1 MAEKERFE
9 YYEYDDRGFKYDTE
23 TGKIYRIQCGETEDV
38 IIEKEVEWHG
48 YGSKVVWQGW
58 KCSKQDAEDMARSVK
73 SYMERQKKID
83 ALMTQD
89 WIDVWGDEKTAR
101 DEIGWHPKCPD

>member
-1 MAEKERFE
+1 MAEKERLE
-9 YYEYDDRGFKYDTE
+9 YYEYDNRGFKYDTE
-23 TGKIYRIQCGETEDV
+23 TGRIYRFECDENEN
-38 IIEKEVEWHG
+38 IIETEVEWHG

-58 KCSKQDAEDMARSVK
+58 KCTKQDAEGMARSLK
-73 SYMERQKKID
+73 SYLERQKKID